1 LALLEAPTSSEE
13 RSPEPSEISDE
24 TICQAV
30 VLLYYVIFPERRPNS
45 SESPNQKGSSAEEE
59 QRGSSVDIDGTELLD
74 FDTLKNNLMKN
85 EDFCRILRKLA
96 TIRW

>member
-1 LALLEAPTSSEE
+1 LQASTSSEE
-13 RSPEPSEISDE
+13 RSPEPSEISDK
-24 TICQAV
+24 TIRQAV

-59 QRGSSVDIDGTELLD
+59 KGSSVDIDDTELLD
-74 FDTLKNNLMKN
+74 FDSLKNNLMKN
-85 EDFCRILRKLA
+85 DDFCRILRKLA